1 MIKFAEVQGWQ
12 EMQAVLKE
20 LPRAL
25 AQNALNA
32 TARAGAV
39 KLQEIAEIYLGA
51 AMSLPVRKGDV
62 VIKKSRGMKG
72 EDVQSTYL
80 VGPTRRKPWLR
91 WLHDG
96 TRAHLISA
104 RTKYGTRR
112 GRLDVAYGVKSAA
125 GILASKAKGLFFGVE
140 VSHPGQRSRPWL
152 KQAQFASS
160 ARVLKAMAEKM
171 AEAMPKQV
179 DRLVS
184 QKYRDQTLRK
194 LLH

>member
-1 MIKFAEVQGWQ
+1 MIKLAEVQGWQ
-12 EMQAVLKE
+12 ELRAVLQE

-39 KLQEIAEIYLGA
+39 ELQKASMAYLSV
-51 AMSLPVRKGDV
+51 AMNRSAREGDV
-62 VIKKSRGMKG
+62 VMKKSRGTKG
-72 EDVQSTYL
+72 EDVQATYL
-80 VGPTRRKPWLR
+80 VGPSRRKPWLR

-96 TRAHLISA
+96 TKPHQIEV
-104 RTKYGTRR
+104 RR
-112 GRLDVAYGVKSAA
+112 SRVLFSRRLGV
-125 GILASKAKGLFFGVE
+125 FFGRAIQ
-140 VSHPGQRSRPWL
+140 HPGEKARPWL

-184 QKYRDQTLRK
+184 QKYRDQVLRK
-194 LLH
+194 FLK